1 VKKNKSKQ
9 VPARTATWDD
19 VAVPA
24 PRGRKTAD
32 ERTDDMRFLVKVA
45 FWLGVVVLLI
55 PTGGDSSHRS
65 DLIGTGDAM
74 SAAYGVIDDL
84 RGFCTRQPEACEIAG
99 RIGTT
104 FTDKAQ
110 AGAKM
115 LYDFL
120 RERAADHGQTA
131 AHGGTAAA
139 NPVDPAA
146 AGAGVQSLA
155 PDEMQTPWRAPET
168 VPARRG

>member
-1 VKKNKSKQ
+1 VQKNKSKQ
-9 VPARTATWDD
+9 VPAKTATWDD
-19 VAVPA
+19 VAVLA
-24 PRGRKTAD
+24 PRTRKTAD
-32 ERTDDMRFLVKVA
+32 ERTDDMRFLLKVA
-45 FWLGVVVLLI
+45 FWLGVAVLLI

-74 SAAYGVIDDL
+74 SAAYGVLDDL
-84 RGFCTRQPEACEIAG
+84 RGFCGRQPEACEIAS

-104 FTDKAQ
+104 FAEKAQ
-110 AGAKM
+110 VGAKM

-120 RERAADHGQTA
+120 RERANDHGQA
-131 AHGGTAAA
+131 GNHDLASERGSAPASGA
-139 NPVDPAA
+139 N
-146 AGAGVQSLA
+146 VQSLA